1 MKADKVLEIL
11 NITRPTLSSYVKKGL
26 IKAKL
31 LPTGRYDYEE
41 ESVYAFIGSKKS
53 KNKKINVTYSRVSSQ
68 AQKSQLKDQSTR
80 ILEYCI
86 SKGID
91 IERQFEDIKSGMS
104 FERKDFQALTQMVI
118 EGKVDLIVIEN
129 KDRLCRFGF
138 DMLQSIFRYF
148 GTRIIVISEELQ
160 NESYEQQLTEDLL
173 AIMHHFS
180 MKSYVHRRKLNKLR
194 KSIELEE
201 SL

>member
-1 MKADKVLEIL
+1 MKANKVLEIL

-31 LPTGRYDYEE
+31 LPTRQYDYEE
-41 ESVYAFIGSKKS
+41 ESVYAFIGSKRS

-68 AQKSQLKDQSTR
+68 VQKSQLKDQSTR

-104 FERKDFQALTQMVI
+104 FDRKDFQSLTQMVI
-118 EGKVDLIVIEN
+118 EGKIDLIVIEN

-138 DMLQSIFRYF
+138 EMLQSIFRYF
-148 GTRIIVISEELQ
+148 GTRIIVISEDIQ
-160 NESYEQQLTEDLL
+160 NKSYEQELTEDLL
-173 AIMHHFS
+173 AIIHHFS
-180 MKSYVHRRKLNKLR
+180 MKSYSHRRKLNKLK